1 MSDVRIF
8 AVAGRPVLHSRSPD
22 LFRAGFR
29 ASGITAVYTR
39 LAARE
44 ARDIKVLADSLE
56 LSGLNITSPFKEEI
70 IPILDGLDPTA
81 RTIGAV
87 NVVVRENGRLVGH
100 NTDHLGAVNALRVR
114 GVALRGRRALVLG
127 AGGAARAAVFG
138 LLLAGSRVTIVNRTA
153 SKAESIARRAGC
165 AWVPWDRMD
174 DAVRSSEIIVSCRS
188 VPERPFDPR
197 LFRRDHIVLD
207 ALYPESRLVE
217 DADKFGCTV
226 LSGRDW
232 LLHQAAPGFELM
244 TGFPCPV
251 QALEQALAEESP
263 LRSKKAIALVGFM
276 GSGKS
281 ALGRLLARKTGRR
294 HLDSDDLI
302 ESMTGLSIPDI
313 FARSGEAEFR
323 TIEKKVIGSLDF
335 APDEIV
341 SLGGGAV
348 LDPDNRAVIGAK
360 ALSFW
365 IYADPRS
372 VEDRIAPG
380 SRPLL
385 DGKSPA
391 DRAEVL
397 FRSRISAYAGTADA
411 VLVND
416 GRPQD
421 LEAAA
426 QRIEDEI
433 RQSLHA

>member
-1 MSDVRIF
+1 MSEVRVL
-8 AVAGRPVLHSRSPD
+8 AVAGRPILYSRSPE

-29 ASGITAVYTR
+29 ASGISAVYTR
-39 LAARE
+39 LAVRD

-56 LSGLNITSPFKEEI
+56 LAGMNITSPFKEEI
-70 IPILDGLDPTA
+70 IPLLDGLDPTA

-87 NVVVRENGRLVGH
+87 NVVVRKKGRLVGY
-100 NTDHLGAVNALRVR
+100 NTDYLGVVNALRAR

-165 AWVPWDRMD
+165 AWIPWDRKD
-174 DAVRSSEIIVSCRS
+174 DAVLNSEIIVSCRS
-188 VPERPFDPR
+188 VPERAFDPKLLR
-197 LFRRDHIVLD
+197 SDHAVLD

-217 DADKFGCTV
+217 DAGNLGCTV

-251 QALEQALAEESP
+251 QALERALAEEHP
-263 LRSKKAIALVGFM
+263 IRFKKAIALIGFM

-294 HLDSDDLI
+294 HLDTDDLI
-302 ESMTGLSIPDI
+302 ESMTGLGVPEI
-313 FARSGEAEFR
+313 FARSGEAGFR

-348 LDPDNRAVIGAK
+348 LDPDSRAVIGAK

-365 IYADPRS
+365 IYADPGS
-372 VEDRIAPG
+372 VEDRVPPG

-385 DGKSPA
+385 DRKSPA

-397 FRSRISAYAGTADA
+397 FRSRISAYAATADA
-411 VLVND
+411 VIFND

-421 LEAAA
+421 LEAAV
-426 QRIEDEI
+426 QRIEYEI
-433 RQSLHA
+433 RQSLHS

>member
-1 MSDVRIF
+1 MSEVRVL
-8 AVAGRPVLHSRSPD
+8 AVAGRPVLHSRSPE

-29 ASGITAVYTR
+29 ASGISAVYTR
-39 LAARE
+39 MAARD
-44 ARDIKVLADSLE
+44 ARDIKALADSLA
-56 LSGLNITSPFKEEI
+56 LGGLNITAPFKEEI
-70 IPILDGLDPTA
+70 IPLLDGLDPTA

-87 NVVVRENGRLVGH
+87 NVVVRKKGGLVGY
-100 NTDHLGAVNALRVR
+100 NTDYLGAVNALRAR

-165 AWVPWDRMD
+165 AWIPWDRKD
-174 DAVRSSEIIVSCRS
+174 DAVLSSEIIVSCRS
-188 VPERPFDPR
+188 VPERAFDPKLLR
-197 LFRRDHIVLD
+197 SDHVVLD

-217 DADKFGCTV
+217 DAGNLGCTV

-232 LLHQAAPGFELM
+232 LLHQAAPGFKLLA
-244 TGFPCPV
+244 GCSCRLQV
-251 QALEQALAEESP
+251 LERALAEEHP
-263 LRSKKAIALVGFM
+263 IRSKKAIALIGFM

-294 HLDSDDLI
+294 HLDTDDLI
-302 ESMTGLSIPDI
+302 ESMTGLGVPEI
-313 FARSGEAEFR
+313 FARSGEAGFR

-365 IYADPRS
+365 IYADPGS
-372 VEDRIAPG
+372 VEDRVPPG

-385 DGKSPA
+385 DRKSPA

-397 FRSRISAYAGTADA
+397 FRSRISAYAATADA
-411 VLVND
+411 VIFND

-421 LEAAA
+421 LEAAV
-426 QRIEDEI
+426 QRIEYEI
-433 RQSLHA
+433 RQSLHS